1 MGFKLF
7 GGGEPNNQPLD
18 VAAIQE
24 RASAAAKASETQES
38 SLGATDVP
46 PAEQPPE
53 TREELNQSAE
63 KTLQNFFAVTKKE
76 GLPPYIRDPKR
87 VTPLILDYYAR
98 EPFETHEFLGLKNEL
113 QEFEVAGPGFWAAE
127 ADVGSPRSRTMILEK
142 TPQGFRID
150 WEYYVQYNPMNW
162 STFIK
167 EAPADPM
174 DFRVYANIA
183 PDYRHPFTDE
193 RRYLGINLMTL
204 NDTSEIMGYAERE
217 SELGKRLLGLLEG
230 KHEELCILR
239 LQFPSGS
246 TPGDKAVYI
255 RELVNPHWI
264 ITDDTPDH

>member
-1 MGFKLF
+1 M
-7 GGGEPNNQPLD
+7 GGGKPKNLPLD
-18 VAAIQE
+18 VTAIQE
-24 RASAAAKASETQES
+24 RTGASPKAIEPPESALETVEN
-38 SLGATDVP
+38 P
-46 PAEQPPE
+46 PVEKLPE
-53 TREELNQSAE
+53 TREELNESAE
-63 KTLQNFFAVTKKE
+63 KTLRNFFAVTKKE
-76 GLPPYIRDPKR
+76 SLPPYIRDPKR
-87 VTPLILDYYAR
+87 VAPLILDYYAR
-98 EPFETHEFLGLKNEL
+98 EPFETHEFLGLKSEL
-113 QEFEVAGPGFWAAE
+113 QEFEVAGSDFWAAE
-127 ADVGSPRSRTMILEK
+127 ADVASPRSRTMILEK
-142 TPQGFRID
+142 TPQGFRVD

-193 RRYLGINLMTL
+193 GRYLGINLMTL

-264 ITDDTPDH
+264 ITDDTPPR